1 MHTIY
6 VDPAKNEE
14 FLRNELYD
22 GQLLVYSARKAMQA
36 VIDHAAG
43 MLNEAFAPFDPLY
56 AQFEMPVEEWVA
68 IFAALKP
75 RFIHH
80 PETMR
85 LLVDVIKELGWDLD
99 QWYVDVPRLRGVTS
113 HGYLTTGVGYAHHP
127 HRDNWWSAPM
137 QQINFWLPI
146 YDYESS
152 SGMEF
157 YPDYWGVEVPNSS
170 NEFDYYDWNA
180 HGRAD
185 AAKMIKADTRKQ
197 PKATIPLDLK
207 NKLRLVVPVGGA
219 QVFAACHL
227 HGAVGNDTGKARF
240 SLDWRVV
247 HIADL
252 ESGKAPANLDC
263 NGLGT
268 SLRDFRR
275 ASDLAPMPDEI
286 VAKYDIGYGSD
297 VDRLD
302 KVLVFQPD

>member
-1 MHTIY
+1 MHTIH
-6 VDPAKNEE
+6 VDPAKNDGW
-14 FLRNELYD
+14 LRDELYE
-22 GQLLVYSARKAMQA
+22 GQLVVYSARKSIQA
-36 VIDHAAG
+36 VIDHAVG

-56 AQFEMPVEEWVA
+56 AQYEMPVEKWVS
-68 IFAALKP
+68 IFAPLKP
-75 RFIHH
+75 KFMHH
-80 PETMR
+80 PDTIR
-85 LLVDVIKELGWDLD
+85 LLVGILEELGWDLE
-99 QWYVDVPRLRGVTS
+99 QWYVDVPRFRGVTS
-113 HGYLTTGVGYAHHP
+113 DGYLTTGVGYAHHP

-137 QQINFWLPI
+137 QQINFWMPL
-146 YDYESS
+146 YEYEST

-185 AAKMIKADTRKQ
+185 AAKMIKKDTRKQ
-197 PKATIPLDLK
+197 PKATVPLDLK

-247 HIADL
+247 NKADL
-252 ESGKAPANLDC
+252 ESGRAPANLDC

-275 ASDLAPMPDEI
+275 ARDLAPMPEEI
-286 VAKYDIGYGSD
+286 VARYDIGYGSEA
-297 VDRLD
+297 DRAN

>member
-6 VDPAKNEE
+6 VDPVKNEE

-22 GQLLVYSARKAMQA
+22 GQLVVYSARKAMQA

-43 MLNEAFAPFDPLY
+43 MLNEAFTPFDPLY

-85 LLVDVIKELGWDLD
+85 LLVGVIKELGWDLD

-146 YDYESS
+146 YEYEGS

-185 AAKMIKADTRKQ
+185 AAKMIKSDTRKQ
-197 PKATIPLDLK
+197 PKATISLDLK
-207 NKLRLVVPVGGA
+207 NKLRLVVPVGGLKFLPPA
-219 QVFAACHL
+219 TCM
-227 HGAVGNDTGKARF
+227 AR
-240 SLDWRVV
+240 LAM
-247 HIADL
+247 IP
-252 ESGKAPANLDC
+252 EKP
-263 NGLGT
+263 
-268 SLRDFRR
+268 DFRSTGAWSISPTLNPEGR
-275 ASDLAPMPDEI
+275 LTILI
-286 VAKYDIGYGSD
+286 VMVSVHHCVIFGVPATLHQCLMKLLQNTISAMGLMLTG
-297 VDRLD
+297 
-302 KVLVFQPD
+302 

>member
-1 MHTIY
+1 MHTIHI
-6 VDPAKNEE
+6 DPTKNDSWI
-14 FLRNELYD
+14 RDELYD
-22 GQLLVYSARKAMQA
+22 GQLVVYSARRSIKAVM
-36 VIDHAAG
+36 DHAEK
-43 MLNEAFAPFDPLY
+43 MLNEAFAPHDPLY

-85 LLVDVIKELGWDLD
+85 LLVSVLEELGWDLD
-99 QWYVDVPRLRGVTS
+99 QWYVDVPRFRGVTS

-137 QQINFWLPI
+137 QQINFWMPI
-146 YDYESS
+146 YEYEST

-157 YPDYWGVEVPNSS
+157 YPDYWDAEVTNSS

-185 AAKMIKADTRKQ
+185 AAKMIKKDTRKQ
-197 PKATIPLDLK
+197 PKATIDLDLK

-227 HGAVGNDTGKARF
+227 HGAVGNDTGRARF

-247 HIADL
+247 NYADL
-252 ESGKAPANLDC
+252 ESGNAPKNYDC

-275 ASDLAPMPDEI
+275 ARDLAPIPEEI
-286 VAKYDIGYGSD
+286 IARYDNGYGAD
-297 VDRLD
+297 ADKTD